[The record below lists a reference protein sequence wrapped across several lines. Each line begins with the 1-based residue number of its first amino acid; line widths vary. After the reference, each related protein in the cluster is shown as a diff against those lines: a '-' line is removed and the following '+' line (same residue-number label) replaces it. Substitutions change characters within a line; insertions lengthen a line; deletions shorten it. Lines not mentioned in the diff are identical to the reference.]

1 MPYELRLYKDEIAPA
16 AAVTLPARAGAID
29 AIYVVSGGLRI
40 STAAITAAFGAN
52 SALHATGAAQMSGGS
67 LASVAL
73 RWELATASAPQT
85 LLAGTGIS
93 SATLLTA
100 PLALDRS
107 KQYLLRCD
115 RVDFPRNGEALLH
128 THQGGGIRCLLFG
141 GIEIATKGE
150 RHRYGTLNAW
160 FEAGPE
166 PVYAGASPN
175 EPSAFVRLM
184 ILPRALLG
192 KSSISYVNAED
203 LAKPKSQRYQVFI
216 DVPIELPH

>member
-1 MPYELRLYKDEIAPA
+1 MSFELRLYKDEIAPA
-16 AAVTLPARAGAID
+16 AAVTPPARASAIG
-29 AIYVVSGGLRI
+29 AIYVVSGGLRVT
-40 STAAITAAFGAN
+40 TAAITAACGAN
-52 SALHATGAAQMSGGS
+52 SALHATGAAQISGGS

-73 RWELATASAPQT
+73 RWELAAAGTPQT
-85 LLAGTGIS
+85 LLAGAGIS

-100 PLALDRS
+100 PLTLDRG

-115 RVDFPRNGEALLH
+115 RVDFPPNGEALLH

-141 GIEIATKGE
+141 GIEIATKGA

-160 FEAGPE
+160 FEAGSD

-175 EPSAFVRLM
+175 EPAAFVRLM

-192 KSSISYVNAED
+192 KSSISYVNTED
-203 LAKPKSQRYQVFI
+203 QAKPKNQRYQIFI
-216 DVPIELPH
+216 DAPIELP